1 MQPMRTTTFAF
12 GAVLARRDPVFTCFG
27 EANPSFPSCW
37 LHFGAK
43 EHGQTGVFRWFR
55 TGKHG
60 IHGTF
65 REAVGKRAGT
75 RKICVFF
82 RLREVKARILRDFA
96 RSWGASGGS
105 WGPSG
110 VLLGRS
116 WRLLGPSWGSFW
128 VSCRLL
134 GLIFGLLEPPGA
146 HFWPPGASWGSFLA
160 SWGLFRSILDP
171 CLAHCSSFSG
181 YIAQFSTKQS
191 KTLFEITGQKIF
203 RKQSK
208 TLFETLVK
216 RSFETTAGQ
225 RRRRPLLGGRFG
237 ARMRPLDPAT
247 EPLGSRGGRGAKRF
261 LAARKH
267 FAKAQCSEHLSVV
280 TLRVTTP

>member
-75 RKICVFF
+75 RKIRVFF
-82 RLREVKARILRDFA
+82 RLREVKARILRYFA

-191 KTLFEITGQKIF
+191 KTLFEITGQKVF
-203 RKQSK
+203 RKHSK
-208 TLFETLVK
+208 TLFESTRQKVF
-216 RSFETTAGQ
+216 RNHCRPETQKAMAQ
-225 RRRRPLLGGRFG
+225 WPVWG
-237 ARMRPLDPAT
+237 AHAPTGDPAT
-247 EPLGSRGGRGAKRF
+247 EPSGSAWAVERSELWVLRN
-261 LAARKH
+261 H
-267 FAKAQCSEHLSVV
+267 FAKAQF
-280 TLRVTTP
+280 